1 MGVFFEIVVCKQVC
15 HLKNLTTAI
24 SWNTSELLLTLI
36 KLFHS
41 NEPILYSLENVRKRL
56 VFLYFQGGI
65 EKIHH
70 CEMGLKSANYCNIF
84 HSIFR
89 IILVLPSKCS
99 LSILA
104 EEKNRRDQGVI
115 LFQAFISILNH

>member
-70 CEMGLKSANYCNIF
+70 CEMGLKSSNYCNIF
-84 HSIFR
+84 RSVFR

-99 LSILA
+99 PSILG

-115 LFQAFISILNH
+115 LFQVFISILYH